1 MGLYVDGI
9 WSSCLY
15 NHPFLSWGVAVCCIC
30 LVNKG
35 GRLLYRKQCL
45 RCMNLSYSSSNF
57 GKWQCPYCANDL
69 TDFKAKVVNH
79 AVNLS
84 SIDEKLNQQ
93 RGLETYRQIH
103 ISLSQRV

>member
-1 MGLYVDGI
+1 
-9 WSSCLY
+9 
-15 NHPFLSWGVAVCCIC
+15 
-30 LVNKG
+30 
-35 GRLLYRKQCL
+35 
-45 RCMNLSYSSSNF
+45 
-57 GKWQCPYCANDL
+57 
-69 TDFKAKVVNH
+69 VVNH